1 MITKLVRDLMHI
13 GVATCQTDALLIDAV
28 RTLLRE
34 NLESVIVLDEHSHAV
49 GMLSRREAV
58 DLYGRSDID
67 TRDLHTL
74 TVADVMRPDIPEVPP
89 DIPATAAA
97 QIMLDRGVREIY
109 VMHHGGGASWPAAVL
124 RFEDVLRYL
133 AAESEADLADMGAGA
148 ARTSP
153 IETFMQRY
161 SKDR

>member
-1 MITKLVRDLMHI
+1 MTTKLVRDLMHI
-13 GVATCQTDALLIDAV
+13 GVATCQDNTLLVEAV

-34 NLESVIVLDEHSHAV
+34 AHESLIVLDENSQAV

-58 DLYGRSDID
+58 AVYGRSGADM
-67 TRDLHTL
+67 RDARTL

-89 DIPATAAA
+89 DIPATVAV
-97 QIMLDRGVREIY
+97 QIMLDRGIREIY
-109 VMHHGGGASWPAAVL
+109 LMHHGGGASWPAAVL

-148 ARTSP
+148 PRTSP
-153 IETFMQRY
+153 IEAFMQRY
-161 SKDR
+161 SKGR